1 MLFNMPPSD
10 SNRYNKKRKRPL
22 YDRPGSSS
30 PILKSTSPLN
40 DTYIPTQLSQ
50 QTSIHLT
57 HKDTIFQAP
66 TAKSSV
72 DEQKVIQF
80 LSKIEAK
87 LQRISKNSESQ
98 ISIMVSSSEADIIL
112 RPLLISVLK
121 LLLLLLQ
128 ESLKDTLLGPSF
140 RLRDI
145 VISRQ
150 IPGAIDRILT
160 LYGTYTS
167 IALSVVYIVYLL
179 NAKINNLHLE
189 VFTLKS
195 SNYKLHLLLKDG
207 AEAVHGIKYLDLAP
221 STYPLYDL
229 LESRAE
235 TEAGTEAETGL
246 ETQSK
251 SESESESE
259 SETKSKS
266 KSKSGLVFDV
276 FLQGDL
282 QAIFNFVF
290 VCFEKK
296 LIADCSKQIINPAFG
311 IHLDPALKMLTS
323 ENEELKRESLDKLL
337 KFLYSDLKL
346 KNIL

>member
-1 MLFNMPPSD
+1 MPPSD

-40 DTYIPTQLSQ
+40 DTYIPVQLPQ

-57 HKDTIFQAP
+57 HKNAILQAP

-98 ISIMVSSSEADIIL
+98 ISIVISSSEADIIL
-112 RPLLISVLK
+112 RPLLKPVLK
-121 LLLLLLQ
+121 LLLLLLLQ
-128 ESLKDTLLGPSF
+128 ESLKDILLGPSF
-140 RLRDI
+140 QLRDI
-145 VISRQ
+145 VISKQ

-160 LYGTYTS
+160 LYGTCTS
-167 IALSVVYIVYLL
+167 IALSVAYIVYLL

-221 STYPLYDL
+221 LTYPLYDL

-251 SESESESE
+251 SES
-259 SETKSKS
+259 KSKA
-266 KSKSGLVFDV
+266 GLVFDV

-311 IHLDPALKMLTS
+311 IHLDPALKSLTS